1 MLPDL
6 IKGEKT
12 MKRFRLN
19 VTPQLLFECAQ
30 SVFVVWLLTAP
41 MFLLGRR
48 TLGESVI
55 ALLYLAAVAWCS
67 SRWGQLPGICAALT
81 ATLTFNF
88 LFIPP
93 FFTFAVGSLEGWLVL
108 SIFLCVSTL
117 VVGRIQDSL
126 TKARLSERDARLMYE
141 FGMAL
146 AGLRTR
152 EAVLQTM
159 ARQIQQTFVAALVE
173 VTVEGEI
180 DSIPAVFKA
189 PFDAYIAQ
197 APDRVV
203 PIQAPPGLIGEIHIW
218 QGNGW
223 LPPMDSRLLSDLAA
237 LAATALE
244 RARASELELR
254 AATLAAISEK

>member
-1 MLPDL
+1 
-6 IKGEKT
+6 
-12 MKRFRLN
+12 MKKLRLDI
-19 VTPQLLFECAQ
+19 TSKLLAECFQA
-30 SVFVVWLLTAP
+30 VACVWILTVP

-67 SRWGQLPGICAALT
+67 SRWGQLPGICAAIT

-93 FFTFAVGSLEGWLVL
+93 FFTFAVGTLEGWLVL
-108 SIFLCVSTL
+108 FIFLCVSTL
-117 VVGRIQDSL
+117 IVGRIQDAL

-152 EAVLQTM
+152 QAVLLTL
-159 ARQIQQTFVAALVE
+159 ARQVQQMFVAAMVE
-173 VTVEGEI
+173 VTMEAET
-180 DSIPAVFKA
+180 DSVPAVVKA
-189 PFDAYIAQ
+189 PADAHLAE

-203 PIQAPPGLIGEIHIW
+203 PIQAAPGLIGEIHIW
-218 QGNGW
+218 RGNGW
-223 LPPMDSRLLSDLAA
+223 LPPLESRLLTDLAA
-237 LAATALE
+237 LAGTALE

-254 AATLAAISEK
+254 AATLAAVSER

>member
-1 MLPDL
+1 
-6 IKGEKT
+6 
-12 MKRFRLN
+12 MKRLRIN
-19 VTPQLLFECAQ
+19 VNLKLLTECAQ
-30 SVFVVWLLTAP
+30 AVGVVWFMTVP
-41 MFLLGRR
+41 MFLLGRQ

-55 ALLYLAAVAWCS
+55 ALLYLATVAWCS
-67 SRWGQLPGICAALT
+67 SRWGQLPGISAAVA

-93 FFTFAVGSLEGWLVL
+93 FFTFAVAALEGWLVL
-108 SIFLCVSTL
+108 TIFLGVSTI
-117 VVGRIQDSL
+117 VVGRIQEAL
-126 TKARLSERDARLMYE
+126 TKTRLAERDARLMYE

-152 EAVLQTM
+152 QAVLHALAWQL
-159 ARQIQQTFVAALVE
+159 QQTFVAALVE
-173 VTVEGEI
+173 VTLEAEV
-180 DSIPAVFKA
+180 DSVSAVVKA
-189 PFDAYIAQ
+189 PIDAYIAQ

-203 PIQAPPGLIGEIHIW
+203 PIQAAPGLIGEIHVW

-223 LPPMDSRLLSDLAA
+223 LPPTESRLLSDLAA

-254 AATLAAISEK
+254 AATLAAIAEK